1 MTKGDYAREMAKYLA
16 SCNDEELAYALTEV
30 YTNGENYNEMQ
41 KRQMK
46 AVLRVGHGNEC
57 TSEDEALLKRIREEN
72 AKREQTDIEKDKEFL
87 QRMETID
94 ELMRKFAD
102 ATSM

>member
-16 SCNDEELAYALTEV
+16 SCNDEELAYAITEL
-30 YTNGENYNEMQ
+30 YTNGKNCNEML
-41 KRQMK
+41 KRQIK
-46 AVLRVGHGNEC
+46 AEIRVENENEC

-87 QRMETID
+87 ERMKGVD
-94 ELMRKFAD
+94 EIMKMFAD
-102 ATSM
+102 ALSM